1 MAFVGVLGCDDLNL
15 HQRFLL
21 RILPMKASLAP
32 SHYRWDLL
40 RKTLS
45 QPGSAG
51 PAQVG
56 GMERSYEPYFYLPNQ
71 FRQLDLVRD
80 KSDEHALHC
89 FVTT

>member
-1 MAFVGVLGCDDLNL
+1 MAFVSVLGCDDLNL
-15 HQRFLL
+15 RQRFLL

-51 PAQVG
+51 PALAG
-56 GMERSYEPYFYLPNQ
+56 RMEGFHEPYFYVPNQ
-71 FRQLDLVRD
+71 FSQLDLVRD
-80 KSDEHALHC
+80 KSEEYDLHC
-89 FVTT
+89 FVTP